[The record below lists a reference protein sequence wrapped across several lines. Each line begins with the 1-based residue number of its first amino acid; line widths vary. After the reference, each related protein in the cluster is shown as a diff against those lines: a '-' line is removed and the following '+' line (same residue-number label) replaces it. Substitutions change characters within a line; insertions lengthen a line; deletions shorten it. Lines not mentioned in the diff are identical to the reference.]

1 MRITALEVERAG
13 EALFDH
19 PDLHQRGVSSWE
31 RGRSFPTP
39 HFSALVLQWP
49 LAGASF
55 TEVDTHVLGIG
66 LESSN

>member
-1 MRITALEVERAG
+1 MRQELS
-13 EALFDH
+13 H
-19 PDLHQRGVSSWE
+19 PSLLS
-31 RGRSFPTP
+31 
-39 HFSALVLQWP
+39 LVLKWP